1 MRVWMRREY
10 CICRPVRE
18 NDALNSRDCLEAGPL
33 AFILG
38 VGRKPLVPDALTRGP
53 FTLEDA
59 RAAGLKRW
67 HLEGASWKRLTRG
80 IYIWA
85 CADESPM
92 SMLCAASRRL
102 PREAAFSG
110 LTAAWLHG
118 LDVEPCAPIEV
129 VAPRAIGLSARA
141 GMRVHRSLSQLQVV
155 EVRGLRATTLVQS
168 IVDICARVSL
178 LEAIVVVDA
187 ALHARKLTISNLSAW
202 ALARPGRK
210 GIQKLR
216 RVISLAEPATES
228 PMESRLRVVLVLG
241 GLPKPKVQ
249 VPIHDREGRFVGR
262 PDLYYEEA
270 MLGIEFDGGV
280 HRNAL
285 VVDNRRQNALLNA
298 GVRLLRFTSADV
310 MRQPASVVR
319 QVRALL
325 KDRI

>member
-1 MRVWMRREY
+1 MPHW
-10 CICRPVRE
+10 PAFAG
-18 NDALNSRDCLEAGPL
+18 NDALNNLDCQEAGRL

-38 VGRKPLVPDALTRGP
+38 VGRKPLVPDDLTRGP

-67 HLEGASWKRLTRG
+67 HLEGATWNRLTRG
-80 IYIWA
+80 TYILA
-85 CADESPM
+85 CAEESPM
-92 SMLCAASRRL
+92 SMLRAASRRL
-102 PREAAFSG
+102 PGEAAFSG

-155 EVRGLRATTLVQS
+155 EVRGLRATALVQT
-168 IVDICARVSL
+168 IVDICARASL
-178 LEAIVVVDA
+178 TEAVVVVDA
-187 ALHARKLTISNLSAW
+187 ALHARKLTISQLSSW

-228 PMESRLRVVLVLG
+228 PMESRLRMVLVLG

-270 MLGIEFDGGV
+270 KLGIEFDGGA

-285 VVDNRRQNALLNA
+285 VADNRRQNALLNA
-298 GVRLLRFTSADV
+298 GVTLLRFTSADV
-310 MRQPASVVR
+310 MRQPASIVR

>member
-1 MRVWMRREY
+1 MRREFR
-10 CICRPVRE
+10 IGRPVRG
-18 NDALNSRDCLEAGPL
+18 NDALNSRGCLEGAPL
-33 AFILG
+33 VFILG

-59 RAAGLKRW
+59 RSAGLKRW
-67 HLEGASWKRLTRG
+67 HLEGASWKRLARG
-80 IYIWA
+80 TYIWA
-85 CADESPM
+85 CADESPI

-141 GMRVHRSLSQLQVV
+141 GMRVHRSLSQLHVV

-187 ALHARKLTISNLSAW
+187 ALHTRKLTISHLSQW

-228 PMESRLRVVLVLG
+228 PMESRLRVVLDLG

-249 VPIHDREGRFVGR
+249 VPVYDRDGRFVGR
-262 PDLYYEEA
+262 PDLYYEQA

-325 KDRI
+325 KDRN